1 MNNKTVYNFEDA
13 LEFINSRK
21 ISGMRF
27 QMDRIIHIL
36 DLLDNPQKKCKFIHV
51 TGTNGKGSTI
61 AFLTNLFQSNN
72 MSVGTFTSPFMGTFV
87 NHYHYNNV
95 EMSEDDFVRIVNRLV
110 PLIKEMDKVEE
121 YAGITEFEVA
131 TAIMFLYFSEVNP
144 DIVIVEV
151 GMGGLTDSTNVLIP
165 EISIITSI
173 GLDHTGILG
182 TTLEE
187 IATQK
192 SGIIKSDKVVVLG
205 DIPDSPLSIIEKVSN
220 EKNNTLIK
228 HNCEYNY
235 LNVENNSFSYKFNYS
250 DFCIDIADIQL
261 EMFGLH
267 QIKNASLA
275 LSAFLIYCLKN
286 DIKIDLTK
294 IKESVQKTK
303 WNGRFEIIS
312 KSPMIILDG
321 AHNVDGMKSLLDTIN
336 SQFKDYKIK
345 YLYASLANKDT
356 DTMIPMIDD
365 VENISLIFTEFEH
378 FGVDTAT
385 NLATKSC
392 KETKIALNYWEVIN
406 QFIENNTTNEI
417 LLIGGSLYFISAIRS
432 QLLDILENN

>member
-1 MNNKTVYNFEDA
+1 MNKTVNTFAEA

-27 QMDRIIHIL
+27 QMDRIKHIL
-36 DLLDNPQKKCKFIHV
+36 ELLDNPQKKCKFIHV

-61 AFLTNLFQSNN
+61 AFLTNLFQANN
-72 MSVGTFTSPFMGTFV
+72 KSVGTFTSPFMGTFL
-87 NHYHYNNV
+87 NHYHYNNM
-95 EMSEDDFVRIVNRLV
+95 EMKETDFIRIINRLI
-110 PLIKEMDKVEE
+110 PLIEEMDKVEG

-131 TAIMFLYFSEVNP
+131 TAIMFLYFSELNP
-144 DIVIVEV
+144 DVVIVEV

-165 EISIITSI
+165 EISVITTI

-187 IATQK
+187 IAVQK
-192 SGIIKSDKVVVLG
+192 AGIIKPNKVVVTG
-205 DIPDSPLSIIEKVSN
+205 DIPSSPLAIIEKEAE

-228 HNCEYNY
+228 LNSEYNY
-235 LNVENNSFSYKFNYS
+235 FDVDNNSFNYKFSYNN
-250 DFCIDIADIQL
+250 FDIEIPNIKL

-267 QIKNASLA
+267 QVKNSSLA
-275 LSAFLIYCLKN
+275 LSTFLIYCLKN
-286 DIKIDLTK
+286 DIKFDISK
-294 IKESVQKTK
+294 IKESLNKTS

-321 AHNVDGMKSLLDTIN
+321 AHNVDGMKCLLDTIN
-336 SQFKDYKIK
+336 SDFKDYKIK

-356 DTMIPMIDD
+356 NTMIPMIDK
-365 VENISLIFTEFEH
+365 VSNISLTFTEFDY
-378 FGVDTAT
+378 FGVDSAT
-385 NLATKSC
+385 NLAKKSC
-392 KETKIALNYWEVIN
+392 KETNIVLDYWEVIN
-406 QFIENNTTNEI
+406 EFIKNSTPNEI

-432 QLLDILENN
+432 QLLDILDNN